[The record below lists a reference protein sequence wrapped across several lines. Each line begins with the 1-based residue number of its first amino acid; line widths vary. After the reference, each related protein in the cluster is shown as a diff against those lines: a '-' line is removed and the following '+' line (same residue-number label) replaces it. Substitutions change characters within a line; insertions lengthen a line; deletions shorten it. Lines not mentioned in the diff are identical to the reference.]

1 MRAAAGPV
9 RKKMLTLVML
19 WVAALMTTFAL
30 PSRAE
35 GNLLSGKSP
44 SHIQGVSNAKV
55 LTDRL
60 GRKPSDGE
68 DTSPDE
74 AMRGHLQH
82 GHGLQRFQIERQQS
96 PDEERTGRGGQ
107 TATVDLARRH
117 RRGRLIHASVKKR
130 RAGMIA

>member
-55 LTDRL
+55 LTDGARAHE
-60 GRKPSDGE
+60 G
-68 DTSPDE
+68 DE
-74 AMRGHLQH
+74 WNSIAAAVMFTGWLSNGVFPIVAML
-82 GHGLQRFQIERQQS
+82 FFAAFIS
-96 PDEERTGRGGQ
+96 M
-107 TATVDLARRH
+107 V
-117 RRGRLIHASVKKR
+117 
-130 RAGMIA
+130 